1 MPTMI
6 VLVDLKDGVAPE
18 DYERWVADS
27 YRPVVLGLPSVD
39 DWRGY
44 KVGGDEAPYRY
55 VVTVEVND
63 AEKLVQDAGGEEMRR
78 LLDELHDYA
87 EVTQLMS
94 ERFV

>member
-6 VLVDLKDGVAPE
+6 VLVDLKDGVKPE
-18 DYERWVADS
+18 DYERWISES
-27 YRPVVLGLPSVD
+27 YRPTVMNLPSVE

-44 KVGGDEAPYRY
+44 RVEGGDPSFRY

-63 AEKLVQDAGGEEMRR
+63 AEQLGRDAETEEMQR
-78 LLDELHDYA
+78 LLGELGNYA
-87 EVTQLMS
+87 EVTQLMT

>member
-18 DYERWVADS
+18 DYERWVAET
-27 YRPVVLGLPSVD
+27 YRPVVLSLSSVD

-44 KVGGDEAPYRY
+44 RVGGDEAPYRY

-63 AEKLVQDAGGEEMRR
+63 TDGLRRDAGSEEMGR
-78 LLDELHDYA
+78 LLGELTEYA

>member
-18 DYERWVADS
+18 DYEAWIARS
-27 YRPVVLGLPSVD
+27 YRPVVLDLPSVD

-44 KVGGDEAPYRY
+44 RVGGDAPYRY
-55 VVTVEVND
+55 VVMVEVND
-63 AEKLVQDAGGEEMRR
+63 VEGLRRDAEGEEMQR
-78 LLDELHDYA
+78 LLGELGEYA

>member
-27 YRPVVLGLPSVD
+27 YRPVVLGLPSVS

-44 KVGGDEAPYRY
+44 KVGGDEPPYRY
-55 VVTVEVND
+55 VVMVEVND

>member
-1 MPTMI
+1 MI
-6 VLVDLKDGVAPE
+6 VLVDLRDGVSPE
-18 DYERWVADS
+18 DYERWVTET
-27 YRPVVLGLPSVD
+27 YRPVVLGLQSVD

-44 KVGGDEAPYRY
+44 RVGGEEDPYRY

-63 AEKLVQDAGGEEMRR
+63 VDGLRRDAGSEEMVR
-78 LLDELHDYA
+78 LLEELGKYA